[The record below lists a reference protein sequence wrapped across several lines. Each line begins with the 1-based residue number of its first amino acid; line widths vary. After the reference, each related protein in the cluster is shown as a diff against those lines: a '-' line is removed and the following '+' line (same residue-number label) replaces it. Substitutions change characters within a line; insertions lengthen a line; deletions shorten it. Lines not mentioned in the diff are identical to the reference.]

1 MQIYTNRQTY
11 INNNI
16 ITNIYNLQNRHK
28 DINKTHLQLFQNI
41 TSKEMQ
47 KDVTQISKFL

>member
-1 MQIYTNRQTY
+1 MQIYTYRQTY
-11 INNNI
+11 INNNNN

-47 KDVTQISKFL
+47 KDVTQI